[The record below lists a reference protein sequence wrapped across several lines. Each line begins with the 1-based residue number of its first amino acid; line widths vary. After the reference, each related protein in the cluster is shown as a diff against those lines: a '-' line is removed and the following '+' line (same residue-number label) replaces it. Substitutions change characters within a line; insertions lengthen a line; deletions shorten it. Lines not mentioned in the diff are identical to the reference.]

1 MDAGIPLCSIEEL
14 QQLAQKIVGVP
25 EPIHYTDK
33 VVGIVTYRDGT
44 VMDLIHQ
51 VAD

>member
-1 MDAGIPLCSIEEL
+1 MPVSRCAPLKSFSSWR
-14 QQLAQKIVGVP
+14 QKIVGVP